1 MATIKSLPSLLYVI
15 PLESLIFESY
25 DRLLLGRSC
34 TCMSSSKT
42 YVYRMCFNPEYNLYM
57 SRGDHLVV
65 RTSAR
70 YRFSSL
76 QTIIPHQPCICSRK
90 LTSPQAGI
98 TPSLAFVIMFASFH
112 ERKAFPSVWGCS
124 ACGAL
129 VGVGGSPLLSTNQ
142 RGCLINGITHMIL
155 VRMPVFQSNEVF
167 MRWYY

>member
-42 YVYRMCFNPEYNLYM
+42 YVYRMWFNPEYNLYM

-76 QTIIPHQPCICSRK
+76 QTIIPHQPRI
-90 LTSPQAGI
+90 
-98 TPSLAFVIMFASFH
+98 
-112 ERKAFPSVWGCS
+112 
-124 ACGAL
+124 
-129 VGVGGSPLLSTNQ
+129 
-142 RGCLINGITHMIL
+142 
-155 VRMPVFQSNEVF
+155 
-167 MRWYY
+167 